1 LSETIDAA
9 LASIT
14 ADGTRKKTNDR
25 HVTSDV
31 MPAQAKTK

>member
-25 HVTSDV
+25 YFGLDV